1 MYNFENDMSQI
12 KIVIINGPNLNLLG
26 VRQPEIYGSQTF
38 EEYFKLLESKF
49 QNIEFSYFQSNSEG
63 DLVNYLQKVGFEK
76 VSIILN
82 AGGYTHTSVAIA
94 DAVAAISAKVIEV
107 HISQPAARE
116 EQRHISLLS
125 KYAHGSISGLG
136 LYSYEAAIEYYI
148 KTKT

>member
-148 KTKT
+148 KN